1 MNKHD
6 VLEFKP
12 ASPPLG
18 ENIYEEKRFT
28 LRRCEI
34 PLRGGGQSLR
44 GLIVHPGAVVILPID
59 EQGQIILI
67 RNHRWQIGRPLI
79 ELPAGTRDPNESI
92 EHCAHRELEEE
103 TGFKAQT
110 LTPLSPFFIAP
121 GISTEVHYPFIA
133 KGLIEVGQSLE
144 ADEEI
149 DVLHFSVDMVRQ
161 ALLDGSIQD
170 AKTIAVLSRYLLT
183 HGGVGA

>member
-1 MNKHD
+1 MTTYDPLH
-6 VLEFKP
+6 FKP
-12 ASPPLG
+12 ASPPSG
-18 ENIYEEKRFT
+18 ETIYQEKRFT

-34 PLRGGGQSLR
+34 PLRGGGQSSR
-44 GLIVHPGAVVILPID
+44 GLVVHPGAVVILPID
-59 EQGQIILI
+59 DQGQMILI

-79 ELPAGTRDPNESI
+79 ELPAGTRDQNESI

-133 KGLIEVGQSLE
+133 TVLTEVGQRLE

-149 DVLHFSVDMVRQ
+149 DVLYYSIAMVRQ

-170 AKTIAVLSRYLLT
+170 AKTIVVLSRYLLT
-183 HGGVGA
+183 LD